1 MDALRE
7 RREEAH
13 LIAQQILTMAEKMKA
28 DDPSQAEKIL
38 RLEANTYHCLGNFA
52 QDKDTEEGAK
62 KAVKYLENSRDIY
75 RAIGDTNG
83 VSIAEAN
90 IDMLLE
96 FHPREEKVSRKTST
110 EMLENCRKLYE
121 RKV

>member
-38 RLEANTYHCLGNFA
+38 RLEANTYHCLGKFA
-52 QDKDTEEGAK
+52 LDKDTEEGAK
-62 KAVKYLENSRDIY
+62 KAVKYLENSNR
-75 RAIGDTNG
+75 R
-83 VSIAEAN
+83 
-90 IDMLLE
+90 
-96 FHPREEKVSRKTST
+96 H
-110 EMLENCRKLYE
+110 
-121 RKV
+121 